1 MQKTALRTASLLLF
15 FITAIINPL
24 FAQANQTKTSTNLIS
39 EERFI
44 PINGIDQWVT
54 IKGDRSKPAILFLHG
69 GPGSPITPYANANY
83 SSWEKDFIIVQW
95 DQRGTARTFGRNAPA
110 EPSPAYWKAN
120 PLTIDLMAADGIALS
135 TYLAKYLDKPKIILF
150 GTSWGS
156 VLGATMALKRP
167 DLFYA
172 YLGHSQVVNPAENLV
187 YDYQKIFKI
196 ATNAGDQKSVDI
208 LKKIGTPPYDSAR
221 SAGKLF
227 RVIKKY
233 EALNSTPAPASMWK
247 MSPEYDNAKD
257 DKNREDGDD
266 YSFINYVGDKGFG
279 IKPMMAGV
287 DFLRDGF
294 EFKIPVY
301 FIQGEEDILTPKEI
315 SAAYFKKINAPK
327 KEYFLLPKAAHG
339 FNEAVVAMQYKIV
352 MNYILPM
359 INK

>member
-1 MQKTALRTASLLLF
+1 MQKAILITTAFLLF
-15 FITAIINPL
+15 LITTNINPA
-24 FAQANQTKTSTNLIS
+24 FAQANQTKTVTNLIS

-44 PINGIDQWVT
+44 PINGIEQWVT
-54 IKGDRSKPAILFLHG
+54 IKGDRTKPVILFLHG
-69 GPGSPITPYANANY
+69 GPGSPITPYASANY

-95 DQRGTARTFGRNAPA
+95 DQRGTGRTFGRNAPA
-110 EPSPAYWKAN
+110 EPGPAYWKAN
-120 PLTIDLMAADGIALS
+120 PLTVDLMAADGIALS
-135 TYLAKYLDKPKIILF
+135 TYLAKYLNKPKIILT

-172 YLGHSQVVNPAENLV
+172 YMGHSQVVNPAQNLV
-187 YDYQKIFKI
+187 YDYQKIYKI
-196 ATNAGDQKSVDI
+196 TADAGDQKSLEI
-208 LKKIGTPPYDSAR
+208 LKQIGQPPYDSAR

-247 MSPEYDNAKD
+247 MQPEYDNAKD

-279 IKPMMAGV
+279 IKPMTTGV

-301 FIQGEEDILTPKEI
+301 LIQGEEDILTPKEI
-315 SAAYFKKINAPK
+315 SAAYFEKIKSPK

-339 FNEAVVAMQYKIV
+339 FNESVIAMQYKV
-352 MNYILPM
+352 VKDYILPL
-359 INK
+359 ISK